1 MNTGSLTRA
10 RDFQRVAA
18 EGRRA
23 RSDGV
28 LVTIA
33 RSGDPGAPSR
43 LGLAVGKGAGTAVTR
58 NRIRRRLRA
67 AWKASAPPPGYE
79 VVMGGSP
86 ALAHTD
92 FQELVNNVK
101 HAVSRAVSTGNCR

>member
-1 MNTGSLTRA
+1 MDRASLTRA
-10 RDFQRVAA
+10 RDFRRVGT

-28 LVTIA
+28 YVTA
-33 RSGDPGAPSR
+33 APAADPAAPSR
-43 LGLAVGKGAGTAVTR
+43 VGLAVGRAAGNAVTR
-58 NRIRRRLRA
+58 NRIRRRLRE
-67 AWKASAPPPGYE
+67 AWRASAPPPGYE

-86 ALAHTD
+86 ALVRGD

-101 HAVSRAVSTGNCR
+101 RALTRAVSEGEGR